1 MSIASELTN
10 LEGNIEDSYDAV
22 NDMGGIVPAQRN
34 MDNLD
39 QAIRTI
45 PQSAGTTYTAGNG
58 IDIDSNNEISV
69 DTAVVATQT
78 DLATKQDALTAG
90 IGINIG
96 FNNVISL
103 DPDLQVKEL
112 VYEYSQTATSSSTVE
127 VDIPI
132 DFETY
137 EAYYFDVVGV
147 GSGGS
152 REWGT
157 VQALDGSKTNL
168 GTEQYGVEQDG
179 SATLNGIARNYSQ
192 ICACGWQQ
200 NQLTYIELTLRA
212 VNANNYP
219 WPCFKVM
226 AQGAGL
232 NQIFQG
238 SVTTSSANVKYIR
251 VNLVKPTGDGFTKVH
266 AYATRRRS

>member
-1 MSIASELTN
+1 MATKYVTLKDSNGDILYPQSVATN
-10 LEGNIEDSYDAV
+10 LAPGSI
-22 NDMGGIVPAQRN
+22 
-34 MDNLD
+34 
-39 QAIRTI
+39 TK
-45 PQSAGTTYTAGNG
+45 
-58 IDIDSNNEISV
+58 
-69 DTAVVATQT
+69 T
-78 DLATKQDALTAG
+78 DLDT
-90 IGINIG
+90 
-96 FNNVISL
+96 
-103 DPDLQVKEL
+103 DLQVKEL
-112 VYEYSQTATSSSTVE
+112 VYEYSQATTSSSTVE

-132 DFETY
+132 DFGTY

-147 GSGGS
+147 GSSGTN
-152 REWGT
+152 EWGT
-157 VQALDGSKTNL
+157 IQALDGNKTNL
-168 GTEQYGVEQDG
+168 GTEQYGIEQNG

-212 VNANNYP
+212 VKANDYP

-226 AQGAGL
+226 AQGAGR

-251 VNLVKPTGDGFTKVH
+251 VNLIKPTGDGFTKVH

>member
-1 MSIASELTN
+1 MATKYVTLKDSNGDILYPQAIATN
-10 LEGNIEDSYDAV
+10 LAPGSI
-22 NDMGGIVPAQRN
+22 
-34 MDNLD
+34 
-39 QAIRTI
+39 TK
-45 PQSAGTTYTAGNG
+45 
-58 IDIDSNNEISV
+58 
-69 DTAVVATQT
+69 T
-78 DLATKQDALTAG
+78 DLDT
-90 IGINIG
+90 
-96 FNNVISL
+96 
-103 DPDLQVKEL
+103 DLQVKEL
-112 VYEYSQTATSSSTVE
+112 VYEYSQTTTSSSNIAI
-127 VDIPI
+127 DIPI
-132 DFETY
+132 DFGTY

-152 REWGT
+152 KEWGT
-157 VQALDGSKTNL
+157 VQALNGNKTNL
-168 GTEQYGVEQDG
+168 STEQYGVEQTD

-226 AQGAGL
+226 AQGAGR

-238 SVTTSSANVKYIR
+238 SVTTSSADVKYIR
-251 VNLVKPTGDGFTKVH
+251 INLVKPVGDGFTKVH